1 MKIVLNGEEKT
12 VREPLTVSGLLA
24 DLAVD
29 EGRVVVER
37 NLHIVPRNEFS
48 GTNLEEGDRLELLN
62 LVSGG

>member
-12 VREPLTVSGLLA
+12 VREPLTVAGLLA
-24 DLAVD
+24 DLDID

-37 NLHIVPRNEFS
+37 NLHIVPRDEFGRTS
-48 GTNLEEGDRLELLN
+48 LEEGDRLELLN